1 MNSKFEYP
9 AVRQA
14 IASDGRALPEKSV
27 TCSCPRVDGQCLR
40 VELVG
45 EASDPYVPCCALILS
60 LLAQPLLAVP
70 GVRHFLARLIP
81 EDRSCCEPYGEA
93 SARSFLVR
101 SRILVPLLALEL
113 FLFSI
118 GTAGAVEIF
127 SSSFSVK
134 FRTSNPDLLSCVA
147 PRSGRFSSTLTQV
160 NMNISQ
166 MRKGAFKLKKR
177 HAWEGK

>member
-1 MNSKFEYP
+1 
-9 AVRQA
+9 
-14 IASDGRALPEKSV
+14 
-27 TCSCPRVDGQCLR
+27 LR

-127 SSSFSVK
+127 SSPSVSNSVLQIPICSVALHRALAV
-134 FRTSNPDLLSCVA
+134 FR
-147 PRSGRFSSTLTQV
+147 Q
-160 NMNISQ
+160 
-166 MRKGAFKLKKR
+166 
-177 HAWEGK
+177 H